1 MFCSLNFQPSMDKCL
16 FLWFTKHRTP
26 DAAAPPQPLTPWPQI
41 EERDMGS
48 LAENVD
54 EHRTEHWMNWSST
67 VFRSGA
73 KVTNGQVTNFPANGD
88 FMELHGILI
97 GNRLCMNPSKAATN
111 LSGSMSMPTWFSEVL
126 SQFVSYMGMGQ
137 RLNKKTEGPQILF
150 IFRSLTWLNHSVL
163 EQLSNFKPHLHKFV
177 NVVRLSVRFYGC
189 LWYLYVSM
197 DDERR
202 VR

>member
-137 RLNKKTEGPQILF
+137 RLNNKNRGTAD
-150 IFRSLTWLNHSVL
+150 SVH
-163 EQLSNFKPHLHKFV
+163 F
-177 NVVRLSVRFYGC
+177 
-189 LWYLYVSM
+189 
-197 DDERR
+197 
-202 VR
+202 